1 MQFNDTMWPLSGF
14 VYGVCM
20 CVSGGCVGTYGFYSH
35 LEMPLSYRHPTGMLI
50 LHWNCQYIVI
60 FIAMETKLYK
70 QQPKKIPET
79 ERLTQECSV
88 SALWVKRAECFTAF
102 LAVLFSLLFGLF
114 SYPLCLRFRFIL
126 CTTTILFQPFHI
138 LTFHSAFCDPV
149 FCPGGSLTHVD
160 VLNGVTF
167 FFCYF
172 ASFAPQGEL
181 PLLQP
186 IKWGP
191 STVVGSNHDNGDH
204 HIFSCSHLSPAP
216 ESLLPSTPAGCTAAT
231 GPKSTAFP

>member
-1 MQFNDTMWPLSGF
+1 
-14 VYGVCM
+14 
-20 CVSGGCVGTYGFYSH
+20 
-35 LEMPLSYRHPTGMLI
+35 
-50 LHWNCQYIVI
+50 
-60 FIAMETKLYK
+60 METKLYK

-114 SYPLCLRFRFIL
+114 SYPLCLRFHFIL

-149 FCPGGSLTHVD
+149 FCPGRSLTHVD
-160 VLNGVTF
+160 VLNRVTF

-186 IKWGP
+186 IKRGL
-191 STVVGSNHDNGDH
+191 STVIITS
-204 HIFSCSHLSPAP
+204 SPALI
-216 ESLLPSTPAGCTAAT
+216 SLLLLSHCSLPLWQDVLQPLVLKVLHSLSAEPALHSLCVCNPSPASKGSLVS
-231 GPKSTAFP
+231 P